1 MATRTL
7 LRPALR
13 LSSHH
18 PLTPI
23 HNQTRTFLPF
33 PTPFTSPSPS
43 QPPQTLT
50 ATRNLPYA
58 HAPIYSIIADVSSY
72 ASFLPYCESSTV
84 TSWSAPDPTYSR
96 RWPSEGRLTVG
107 FKGLSEEF
115 TSRVYCIPGR
125 VVESVGGTTSTSLP
139 ADEIRHHGTEGAQA
153 KGEEGGLLTHLR
165 SRWSITP
172 LAEEKTQVS
181 LALEFAFANPI
192 YTALSAGVAP
202 KVAELMVKAFEERVH
217 LLLMVNPQMQRAGL
231 GELEG
236 SAIKRR

>member
-1 MATRTL
+1 M
-7 LRPALR
+7 
-13 LSSHH
+13 
-18 PLTPI
+18 
-23 HNQTRTFLPF
+23 
-33 PTPFTSPSPS
+33 
-43 QPPQTLT
+43 
-50 ATRNLPYA
+50 
-58 HAPIYSIIADVSSY
+58 
-72 ASFLPYCESSTV
+72 
-84 TSWSAPDPTYSR
+84 
-96 RWPSEGRLTVG
+96 
-107 FKGLSEEF
+107 
-115 TSRVYCIPGR
+115 
-125 VVESVGGTTSTSLP
+125 
-139 ADEIRHHGTEGAQA
+139 
-153 KGEEGGLLTHLR
+153 LTHLR